1 MALSLQVGVN
11 CPRDRA
17 FDEIIN
23 MPMNSFQDLIIHRRS
38 IRKYTG
44 EQIDPDQVRMIL
56 EAGLMAPAGKR
67 KNPWH
72 FVVVDDPEVLKK
84 LSETRPMGTAQ
95 IANAAQAIVT
105 CANPEESDTWVEDLS
120 IASIQMQLQCTDL
133 GLGSVWCQ
141 MRNRENADGV
151 PAPYLVRQ
159 LLDIPAEYEVLNVIA
174 IGHIGEERK
183 PYDTAK
189 LQWEKVHVEKF

>member
-1 MALSLQVGVN
+1 MENFHELM
-11 CPRDRA
+11 R
-17 FDEIIN
+17 
-23 MPMNSFQDLIIHRRS
+23 HRRS

-44 EQIDPDQVRMIL
+44 EPVDPEQVRLIL

-72 FVVVDDPEVLKK
+72 FIVVDDPEKLKA
-84 LSETRPMGTAQ
+84 LSEARDMGTSQ
-95 IANAAQAIVT
+95 IANAALAIVLA
-105 CANPEESDTWVEDLS
+105 ANPADSDTWIEDLS

-141 MRNRENADGV
+141 MRMRENAEGV
-151 PAPYLVRQ
+151 PAPYTVRQ
-159 LLDIPAEYEVLNVIA
+159 ILEIPTDYEILNVLA

-183 PYDTAK
+183 PYDTDK
-189 LQWEKVHVEKF
+189 LQWEKVHIQNW

>member
-1 MALSLQVGVN
+1 M
-11 CPRDRA
+11 R
-17 FDEIIN
+17 
-23 MPMNSFQDLIIHRRS
+23 HRRS

-44 EQIDPDQVRMIL
+44 EPVDPEHVRLIL

-72 FVVVDDPEVLKK
+72 FVVVDEPEKLKA
-84 LSETRPMGTAQ
+84 LSEARNMGTSQ
-95 IANAAQAIVT
+95 IANAALAIVLV
-105 CANPEESDTWVEDLS
+105 ANPEDSDTWIEDLS

-141 MRNRENADGV
+141 MRMRENAEGV
-151 PAPYLVRQ
+151 PATYTVRQ
-159 LLDIPAEYEVLNVIA
+159 ILEIPAEYEVLNILA

-183 PYDTAK
+183 PYDTEK
-189 LQWEKVHVEKF
+189 LQWEKVHTQKW

>member
-1 MALSLQVGVN
+1 MENFHELM
-11 CPRDRA
+11 R
-17 FDEIIN
+17 
-23 MPMNSFQDLIIHRRS
+23 HRRS

-44 EQIDPDQVRMIL
+44 EPVDPEQVRLIL

-72 FVVVDDPEVLKK
+72 FIVVDDPEKLKA
-84 LSETRPMGTAQ
+84 LSEARDMGTSQ
-95 IANAAQAIVT
+95 IANAALAIVLA
-105 CANPEESDTWVEDLS
+105 ANPADSDTWIEDLS

-141 MRNRENADGV
+141 MRMRENAEGV
-151 PAPYLVRQ
+151 PAPYTVRQ
-159 LLDIPAEYEVLNVIA
+159 ILEIPADYEILNVLA

-183 PYDTAK
+183 PYDTDK
-189 LQWEKVHVEKF
+189 LQWEKVHIQNW

>member
-1 MALSLQVGVN
+1 
-11 CPRDRA
+11 
-17 FDEIIN
+17 
-23 MPMNSFQDLIIHRRS
+23 MNSFHDLVIHRRS

-44 EQIDPDQVRMIL
+44 EPIDPEHVRLIL

-72 FVVVDDPEVLKK
+72 YIVVEEPEVLKQ
-84 LSETRPMGTAQ
+84 LSQTRAMGTAQ
-95 IANAAQAIVT
+95 IADCALAIVT
-105 CANPEESDTWVEDLS
+105 VARPEESDTWVEDLS
-120 IASIQMQLQCTDL
+120 IASIQMQLQIADL

-159 LLDIPAEYEVLNVIA
+159 LLDIPADYEVLNVIA

-183 PYDTAK
+183 PYDTDK
-189 LQWEKVHVEKF
+189 LQWEKVHIGKF

>member
-1 MALSLQVGVN
+1 M
-11 CPRDRA
+11 R
-17 FDEIIN
+17 
-23 MPMNSFQDLIIHRRS
+23 HRRS

-44 EQIDPDQVRMIL
+44 EPVDPEHVRLIL

-72 FVVVDDPEVLKK
+72 FVVVDEPEKLKA
-84 LSETRPMGTAQ
+84 LSEARNMGTSQ
-95 IANAAQAIVT
+95 IANAALAIVLV
-105 CANPEESDTWVEDLS
+105 ANPEDSDTWIEDLS

-141 MRNRENADGV
+141 MRMRENAEGV
-151 PAPYLVRQ
+151 PAPYTARQ
-159 LLDIPAEYEVLNVIA
+159 ILEIPAEYEVLNILA

-183 PYDTAK
+183 PYDTEK
-189 LQWEKVHVEKF
+189 LQWEKVHTQKW

>member
-1 MALSLQVGVN
+1 MQ
-11 CPRDRA
+11 
-17 FDEIIN
+17 
-23 MPMNSFQDLIIHRRS
+23 SFHDLIIHRRS

-44 EQIDPDQVRMIL
+44 ELIDPDHVRLIL

-72 FVVVDDPEVLKK
+72 FVVVDDPEVLRQ
-84 LSETRPMGTAQ
+84 LSQVRDMGTAQ
-95 IANAAQAIVT
+95 IANCALAIAVV
-105 CANPEESDTWVEDLS
+105 ANPEDSDTWIEDLS

-141 MRNRENADGV
+141 MRMRQNADGV
-151 PAPYLVRQ
+151 PAPYSVRQ
-159 LLDIPAEYEVLNVIA
+159 LLGIPAEYEVLDILS

-183 PYDTAK
+183 PYDTDK
-189 LQWEKVHVEKF
+189 LMWEKVHVGKW